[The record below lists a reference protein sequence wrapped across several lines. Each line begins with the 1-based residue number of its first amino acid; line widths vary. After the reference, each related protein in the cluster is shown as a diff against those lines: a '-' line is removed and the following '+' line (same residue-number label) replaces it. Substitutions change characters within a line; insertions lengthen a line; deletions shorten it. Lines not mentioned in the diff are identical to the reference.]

1 VETFEITLQSVEP
14 VDLGDL
20 GTAGFDGVLK
30 TAMPDAACNW
40 EQGGDGRIRVVFRH
54 EATDKER
61 ALGASE
67 RIASELGPG
76 IWTAQVEEV
85 PRNIA

>member
-20 GTAGFDGVLK
+20 GPAGFDGLLK
-30 TAMPDAACNW
+30 TAVPDTACNW
-40 EQGGDGRIRVVFRH
+40 EQGADGRIRVMFRH
-54 EATDKER
+54 EATDQDR

-67 RIASELGPG
+67 RIATELGPG
-76 IWTAQVEEV
+76 IWTAQVDKV
-85 PRNIA
+85 PSP